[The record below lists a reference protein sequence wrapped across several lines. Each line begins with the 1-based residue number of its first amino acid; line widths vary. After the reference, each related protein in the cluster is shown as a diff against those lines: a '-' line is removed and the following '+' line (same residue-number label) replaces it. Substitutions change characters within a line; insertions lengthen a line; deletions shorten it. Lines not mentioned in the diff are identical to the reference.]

1 MRPAKIWGGG
11 MVGLIGGFV
20 VVPLLLRILVPGD
33 GTRVTADT
41 AVLVLAL
48 ATIPLITGAVIGAY
62 LAERLTRPGPARQV
76 GSLSEPGLTEG
87 SPPGAG
93 AAFGEWT
100 GMALLLGDVAV
111 DDEAVWELV
120 GLVEQPLRHKLETAL
135 RLRSSVVSVTPDDRK
150 AILQALENAPDSLRG
165 VQELLLTNEQWRQS
179 HAVLERVTGRS
190 STLGPRAGA
199 SAEVQASCVAASS
212 HKVASS
218 ECDEASDR
226 RPAA

>member
-1 MRPAKIWGGG
+1 
-11 MVGLIGGFV
+11 
-20 VVPLLLRILVPGD
+20 
-33 GTRVTADT
+33 
-41 AVLVLAL
+41 
-48 ATIPLITGAVIGAY
+48 
-62 LAERLTRPGPARQV
+62 
-76 GSLSEPGLTEG
+76 
-87 SPPGAG
+87 
-93 AAFGEWT
+93 
-100 GMALLLGDVAV
+100 MALLLGDVAV